1 MNRPL
6 ERLSSVATALLLLAS
21 VGCPDDSAPASTQ
34 DAVDSDTTPNPAE
47 RTWSVLASSAAEA
60 FMSVGGSSA
69 SDVWVVG
76 ADKGLGPAVLRWDG
90 TAWERLA
97 TGHRGDLWWVHAFP
111 GGPVYLGGASAAILE
126 YKNGSFTRMVTGSFG
141 RETVY
146 GIWGSAPDDLYA
158 VGGYAGR
165 DGFIIHYDG
174 TSWSRLPEPPG
185 LALDVRG
192 DIPGFFKVWG
202 RSADEVYVVGGRGT
216 LLRGNAKDG
225 FTVLA
230 TTTTDSLFTVAGDAD
245 TVAICGG
252 ASNGIV
258 LEGDGTSV
266 AASELDSP
274 PLLQGIAVSANEV
287 VATGG
292 FGTVLSSKNG
302 GVWQDVTPL
311 TDANVESLHAAWLDP
326 DGGLWTVGGG
336 VVTAALNNGAIL
348 YGGAAARDPI
358 AAALVPK
365 ANELPPAPTT
375 CPKDAIELAPGK
387 SIARRWNEQLLNAVR
402 RDIPRPTVHARNLYH
417 VSAAMWD
424 AWAAYEP
431 TAKGVFVTEK
441 ATFDGDV
448 EDARREAISYAAFRV
463 LTHRYS
469 NQIGGKVSSDC
480 FSQFLT
486 SLGYDPADT
495 VADGTSPRALG
506 NRIADAI
513 IDHGQTDGANEE
525 NNYKDNT
532 GWVSKNAPLFVDT
545 PENLMVDPMDFQPL
559 NLTVAVT
566 QNGIAVDSGVQGY
579 IGAQWRDVTPFSM
592 VRPSPGALY
601 HTPGVLPKF
610 DDKTREDVVDV
621 IRKTSWLDPTDPA
634 TMDISPGAFGNN
646 PLGTNDGSGFTLN
659 PATGQPYAPNV
670 VPRADFGRVLAEFW
684 ADGPKSE
691 TPPGHWNTLANSVTD
706 APEFERLW
714 EGEGEPLDALE
725 WDVRMY
731 LALNGAEHDAAI
743 ACWEVKRTFTTSRP
757 ISLIRYMGTL
767 GQKSDPGGPGYH
779 ADGLPLVPGLV
790 EVVTAESSA
799 PGERHETLARYVG
812 HVVVRS
818 WRGEPGDIKKEV
830 RGVGWIRA
838 AEWLPYQK
846 RTFVT
851 PAFPGLVSGHSTYSR
866 AGAEVLTQMTGS
878 PHFPGGLGEFVAK
891 QNGYMTFEL
900 GPTVEVR
907 LQWSTYYDA
916 ADQAGQSRIW
926 GGIHYAPDDFEGR
939 KIGKLVGLEAFAKAS
954 EHFPK

>member
-1 MNRPL
+1 VVRP
-6 ERLSSVATALLLLAS
+6 RL
-21 VGCPDDSAPASTQ
+21 Q
-34 DAVDSDTTPNPAE
+34 
-47 RTWSVLASSAAEA
+47 R
-60 FMSVGGSSA
+60 
-69 SDVWVVG
+69 
-76 ADKGLGPAVLRWDG
+76 R
-90 TAWERLA
+90 
-97 TGHRGDLWWVHAFP
+97 RG
-111 GGPVYLGGASAAILE
+111 
-126 YKNGSFTRMVTGSFG
+126 
-141 RETVY
+141 
-146 GIWGSAPDDLYA
+146 
-158 VGGYAGR
+158 
-165 DGFIIHYDG
+165 
-174 TSWSRLPEPPG
+174 
-185 LALDVRG
+185 
-192 DIPGFFKVWG
+192 
-202 RSADEVYVVGGRGT
+202 
-216 LLRGNAKDG
+216 
-225 FTVLA
+225 
-230 TTTTDSLFTVAGDAD
+230 
-245 TVAICGG
+245 
-252 ASNGIV
+252 
-258 LEGDGTSV
+258 
-266 AASELDSP
+266 
-274 PLLQGIAVSANEV
+274 
-287 VATGG
+287 
-292 FGTVLSSKNG
+292 
-302 GVWQDVTPL
+302 
-311 TDANVESLHAAWLDP
+311 
-326 DGGLWTVGGG
+326 
-336 VVTAALNNGAIL
+336 
-348 YGGAAARDPI
+348 
-358 AAALVPK
+358 
-365 ANELPPAPTT
+365 LPP
-375 CPKDAIELAPGK
+375 
-387 SIARRWNEQLLNAVR
+387 
-402 RDIPRPTVHARNLYH
+402 
-417 VSAAMWD
+417 
-424 AWAAYEP
+424 
-431 TAKGVFVTEK
+431 
-441 ATFDGDV
+441 
-448 EDARREAISYAAFRV
+448 
-463 LTHRYS
+463 
-469 NQIGGKVSSDC
+469 
-480 FSQFLT
+480 
-486 SLGYDPADT
+486 
-495 VADGTSPRALG
+495 
-506 NRIADAI
+506 
-513 IDHGQTDGANEE
+513 
-525 NNYKDNT
+525 
-532 GWVSKNAPLFVDT
+532 
-545 PENLMVDPMDFQPL
+545 
-559 NLTVAVT
+559 
-566 QNGIAVDSGVQGY
+566 
-579 IGAQWRDVTPFSM
+579 
-592 VRPSPGALY
+592 
-601 HTPGVLPKF
+601 
-610 DDKTREDVVDV
+610 
-621 IRKTSWLDPTDPA
+621 
-634 TMDISPGAFGNN
+634 
-646 PLGTNDGSGFTLN
+646 GTNDGSGFTLN

-812 HVVVRS
+812 QVVVRS